1 MPTTSIQKK
10 RMTEIPFLEGFCA
23 NNANKCKST
32 QDLVLYYHRACFPP
46 TKSTWIKYIKNSF
59 FKTCPGL
66 PTKLVTKYLP
76 KYIFAAKDHLCQSYK
91 GTSSTKQDFLITS
104 SSPEETWQSPE
115 YTHNIKTDDFR
126 HEHGSKTENI
136 FLKLYNASEKSYSY
150 QTGHFLITSNRGN
163 KYVMILY

>member
-23 NNANKCKST
+23 SNVNKCKST
-32 QDLVLYYHRACFPP
+32 QDLVLYYHHACFPP

-76 KYIFAAKDHLCQSYK
+76 KYIFTEKGHLRQSYK
-91 GTSSTKQDFLITS
+91 ETGLTKQYVLMTNPF
-104 SSPEETWQSPE
+104 PEETRQPPDS
-115 YTHNIKTDDFR
+115 TDSSKTYEFS
-126 HEHGSKTENI
+126 HYHGS
-136 FLKLYNASEKSYSY
+136 
-150 QTGHFLITSNRGN
+150 
-163 KYVMILY
+163 